1 MHASFLMVAT
11 ACGALH
17 AGWLRGPQHP
27 TSRLVQRASASPRC
41 CASDDDRASL
51 ERLFAADEPDRP
63 APRLR
68 GDIIEDLPLWRV
80 QWPMLPGLN
89 EVLNVHVPH
98 YTHMFSQLQ
107 EAATADA
114 PARFG
119 HLLLPGGSA
128 SLSDPKYALEAGT
141 EAPMIGV
148 LMQVL
153 DVQKSSDGRLQVVA
167 AGLCRF
173 EVLRGTQTL
182 PYSRAD
188 VRLLP
193 DQDEVAM
200 YGNDGLDASR
210 DAARRAAAAASL
222 AWSSREVSA
231 ELSLGYMDEIVPLPL
246 TVSSFCAETTD
257 AAEQAAAAAVDEAAA
272 EATDA
277 AAAAAAA
284 AAAEQA
290 NKQANEADDADDDDV
305 DEATAAADDLAEAAA
320 NAAAAAAAAST
331 DAEVTAALFT
341 AALFGTDADDDD
353 FGFAALGDETAA
365 DGAAAPVPDT
375 PDELAR
381 GAIARSRRLAAS
393 VSRLRLAALV
403 GLEAQLWT
411 ELISCMRLMR
421 TLRQADDSNLGPAS
435 RAYADEQPIKLPEQL
450 RLLLPP
456 EPPADGWPEAAPLPP
471 SDAAAEW
478 MADYPPMRRIQ
489 RLSYV
494 AATLTPELD
503 RQSLLAAPS
512 TMARLYMLID
522 FMAEAR
528 KKLAALV
535 ALRFGG
541 TADGE
546 GGPDLSP

>member
-1 MHASFLMVAT
+1 MVPASLLSVVA
-11 ACGALH
+11 ACALT
-17 AGWLRGPQHP
+17 GPQHP
-27 TSRLVQRASASPRC
+27 ASRLVRRAAAPRC
-41 CASDDDRASL
+41 CASDDRASL
-51 ERLFAADEPDRP
+51 ERLFAAAEPDRP

-68 GDIIEDLPLWRV
+68 GDVIEDLPLWRV
-80 QWPMLPGLN
+80 QWPTLPGLN

-107 EAATADA
+107 EAATAEA

-128 SLSDPKYALEAGT
+128 SLSDPKYALEAGS

-153 DVQKSSDGRLQVVA
+153 DVTKASDGRLQVVA

-173 EVLRGTQTL
+173 EVLRATQTL

-222 AWSSREVSA
+222 AWSGREASA

-246 TVSSFCAETTD
+246 TASSFCAETTE
-257 AAEQAAAAAVDEAAA
+257 AAEQAAATAVDEAAA

-284 AAAEQA
+284 AEEAS
-290 NKQANEADDADDDDV
+290 EADDADDDEV

-320 NAAAAAAAAST
+320 NAAAAAAIERT

-341 AALFGTDADDDD
+341 AALFGTDAADDD
-353 FGFAALGDETAA
+353 FGGLAALS
-365 DGAAAPVPDT
+365 DGEEAAAEGPVPDT

-421 TLRQADDSNLGPAS
+421 MLRQADDPNLGPAS

-456 EPPADGWPEAAPLPP
+456 EPPADGWPAAAPQPP
-471 SDAAAEW
+471 SGAAAEW
-478 MADYPPMRRIQ
+478 MAAYPPMRRIQ
-489 RLSYV
+489 RLSFV

-522 FMAEAR
+522 FLAAAR
-528 KKLAALV
+528 KKLAAMV

-541 TADGE
+541 ADDWE
-546 GGPDLSP
+546 GGGGGSP